1 MQKKNLKSNLE
12 IKNIKFLRDTFIDTL
27 FKRAQKDKKI
37 ILICNDQ
44 GAIALDN
51 YRARLPNQFLN
62 AGISEQNI
70 ISTAAGL
77 AKEGYKCFVYSI
89 SSFILTRAYEQI
101 KIDLCAAKTPVKI
114 YGVGCGYSYAI
125 DGPTHH
131 STEDTAILNVL
142 PNIEIFSPSDNASVE
157 KILNYHVNSASP
169 SYVRIDRESPG
180 RDFKKSINLK
190 QGFRVLLDN
199 NKNCIISTGNFLYK
213 LYEMRDFFRKANV
226 GIIDLFKH
234 KPINKSFINKIAK
247 CKNIFS
253 IEEHNQNGGIGDIIS
268 SIITSKKLK
277 INLYKMSL
285 KDNSTFDYG
294 SRNYLL
300 LKNNLDKDQILKFI
314 KYNLG
319 NK

>member
-1 MQKKNLKSNLE
+1 MQKNNLKSNIK

-27 FKRAQKDKKI
+27 FTRAQKDKKI

-101 KIDLCAAKTPVKI
+101 KIDLCAAKAPVKI

-142 PNIEIFSPSDNASVE
+142 PNVEIFSPSDNASVG
-157 KILNYHVNSASP
+157 KIVNYHINSSSP
-169 SYVRIDRESPG
+169 SYVRIDREPPG
-180 RDFKKSINLK
+180 LDFKKSINLD
-190 QGFRVLLDN
+190 QGFRVIIDN
-199 NKNCIISTGNFLYK
+199 KKNYVISTGNFLFK
-213 LYEMRDFFRKANV
+213 LYEMRDSLRKANI

-234 KPINKSFINKIAK
+234 KPINKLFIKKIAK

-268 SIITSKKLK
+268 SIITSKNLK

-300 LKNNLDKDQILKFI
+300 SKNNLDKEQILKFI
-314 KYNLG
+314 KNNLG
-319 NK
+319 K